1 MTTVAIIAEYNPF
14 HSGHLYHIN
23 EIRREF
29 GEDTAIVAIMS
40 GNFTQRGE
48 VAFADKLIRAKCAVE
63 CGINLVLELPFPYSM
78 SSADLFARSG
88 IHIAN
93 MLGNIDYL
101 SFGSENGDLSTLKEI
116 SEIMSSK
123 EYNNSFKLIS
133 SDKSLGYAKT
143 CELAYRNCAAKDISF
158 DFIANNILAIEYI
171 KALNDSKSNI
181 KPHTV
186 KRIGAD
192 YISENIIEKIE
203 HQSATA
209 IRNQFLID
217 PEKALTYLPNDS
229 GQIIKESYTNNELP
243 CDGEKLSSAIISH
256 YRLSSAADGAKIHDA
271 GNGLYNRLITSSVKA
286 ANISSLISLTE
297 TKKFTNARIRRT
309 MWYGFLGVTSSD
321 VKTKP
326 RFTQILAMDKIGI
339 SILKSAQK
347 NDSFSILT
355 KPADYSHFDD
365 IAIHQK
371 RLSEKADSV
380 FELTKPIPKP
390 GNTALKL
397 TPFIKK

>member
-14 HSGHLYHIN
+14 HSGHQYHIN